1 MVQRGLHLVGRL
13 YSFLLLTIS
22 CPLPAAEVGT
32 LLGNLALS
40 DTGSL
45 VFSVLC
51 ANRCKDELT
60 RDHETSTFLSYMLH
74 CR

>member
-22 CPLPAAEVGT
+22 CLLPVEADI

-45 VFSVLC
+45 IFS
-51 ANRCKDELT
+51 RYRKCKDELT
-60 RDHETSTFLSYMLH
+60 RDDETSPFLSYMLH

>member
-1 MVQRGLHLVGRL
+1 MVRQELHQVVRL
-13 YSFLLLTIS
+13 YNFLLLTIS
-22 CPLPAAEVGT
+22 CLLPVEADI

-40 DTGSL
+40 DTGL
-45 VFSVLC
+45 LIFRVLC

-60 RDHETSTFLSYMLH
+60 RDDETSTFLSYMLH